1 MPILPRVT
9 ATRALDPTL
18 VAFVS
23 GLKLMTSQRNFERN
37 AEKVVTRASS
47 SQEAASQDGVWP
59 MGVCELHGN
68 VAFFRKI
75 FVTESALSVPP
86 VAIFG

>member
-23 GLKLMTSQRNFERN
+23 GLKPMTSQRNFEQN
-37 AEKVVTRASS
+37 AKKVVTL
-47 SQEAASQDGVWP
+47 AASAEEARPRDGV
-59 MGVCELHGN
+59 
-68 VAFFRKI
+68 
-75 FVTESALSVPP
+75 
-86 VAIFG
+86 